1 MIKDVL
7 QSITS
12 VEIYPIIALLLFLI
26 VFLAVALKTILM
38 DKTEL
43 ARISRLPL
51 DEQNY
56 SKTPT
61 ETADEQNKASGE

>member
-7 QSITS
+7 QSIAS

>member
-12 VEIYPIIALLLFLI
+12 VEIYPIISLILFVI
-26 VFLAVALKTILM
+26 AFFAVAIKVLLM

-43 ARISRLPL
+43 ARLSRLPL
-51 DEQNY
+51 DDQKY
-56 SKTPT
+56 SGEPT
-61 ETADEQNKASGE
+61 ETTGGQNETSGE

>member
-12 VEIYPIIALLLFLI
+12 VEIYPIISLILFVI
-26 VFLAVALKTILM
+26 SFLAVGIKVLLM

-56 SKTPT
+56 SNDFS
-61 ETADEQNKASGE
+61 EAEDEQSKAGGE

>member
-7 QSITS
+7 QSIAS
-12 VEIYPIIALLLFLI
+12 VEIYPIIALVLFI
-26 VFLAVALKTILM
+26 TAFIAVAVQTLFM

-51 DEQNY
+51 DDTEKVGEQIK
-56 SKTPT
+56 S
-61 ETADEQNKASGE
+61 SGE

>member
-12 VEIYPIIALLLFLI
+12 VEIYAIISLILFVV
-26 VFLAVALKTILM
+26 VFLAVALKTLLM

-43 ARISRLPL
+43 VRISRLPL
-51 DEQNY
+51 DDTNEVGEQII
-56 SKTPT
+56 S
-61 ETADEQNKASGE
+61 SGE

>member
-1 MIKDVL
+1 L
-7 QSITS
+7 QSIAS

-51 DEQNY
+51 DEQKY
-56 SKTPT
+56 AKTPT